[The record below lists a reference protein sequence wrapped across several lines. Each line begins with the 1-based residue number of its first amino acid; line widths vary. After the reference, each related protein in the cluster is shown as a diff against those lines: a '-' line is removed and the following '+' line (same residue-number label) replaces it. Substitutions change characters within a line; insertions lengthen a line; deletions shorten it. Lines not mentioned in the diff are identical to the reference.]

1 MKEFFESNDW
11 FGRPGP
17 FAYNTEYIIFI
28 VLSLVFAVVLP
39 ILLRKKRIKNN

>member
-28 VLSLVFAVVLP
+28 VLSIVFAFVLP
-39 ILLRKKRIKNN
+39 ILLRKK